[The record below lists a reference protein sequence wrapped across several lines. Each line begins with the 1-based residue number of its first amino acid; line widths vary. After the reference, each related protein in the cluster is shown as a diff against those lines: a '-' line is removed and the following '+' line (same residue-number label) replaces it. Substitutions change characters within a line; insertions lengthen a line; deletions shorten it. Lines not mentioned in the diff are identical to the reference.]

1 MFIYLTVMHYGLHK
15 CGFLFKED
23 LFICLGIYILH
34 IELRLGYVKW
44 MVSTRV

>member
-1 MFIYLTVMHYGLHK
+1 V
-15 CGFLFKED
+15 ED
-23 LFICLGIYILH
+23 LVIWGGIYILH